1 MKSPSGITNQPAVG
15 NVGRMRLTDLDWYK
29 HMYWT
34 VMANQPILR
43 AALEETFTV
52 VEREAQFEG
61 CPHTAHRT
69 VNGGHGRIGIRRGG
83 PWVTRS
89 TCSM

>member
-43 AALEETFTV
+43 AALEETSTV
-52 VEREAQFEG
+52 VERETQFEG
-61 CPHTAHRT
+61 CSHTAHRT
-69 VNGGHGRIGIRRGG
+69 VNGATGASGSAAVG
-83 PWVTRS
+83 PG
-89 TCSM
+89 